1 MFITRFLANV
11 TPYAH
16 HSHHALD
23 VGRRCPERR
32 ELQSSKTSASLCARR
47 YPRARRARPERMVL
61 KRIFSKNA
69 VRADASDERP
79 RKRRRGLRL
88 PKRAR
93 TDVRAPGRKFTIVTT
108 AALPWMTGTSVNPL
122 LRAIYLA
129 HGDETREVTL
139 LVPWL
144 ALHDQ
149 AIVFPKRATFA
160 TPEAQTKYV
169 MDWARA
175 RVGFEPRIKIT
186 WYPGRYATDKG
197 SIVPVGDITTR
208 VPKQDRD
215 VAILEEPEHLC
226 WYHPGARW
234 TSRFKHVVGII
245 HTNYLEYA
253 RREEDGERKESILRW
268 INHLTT
274 RCHTHKVIK
283 LSDAVQDFARSI
295 TSNVHGVSN
304 RFIDAGKAKSKEIKR
319 SGSGAFTRGA
329 YFIGKCVWAKGYS
342 ELMHVVGDFNEQYAK
357 KGERLEMDVYGDGD
371 DFKEVQTEFAR
382 KNLPLNLLGCLDHA
396 DAKILDY
403 KIFINPSLSDVVATT
418 SAEAL
423 AMGKFVV
430 CAEHPSNAFFATFP
444 NCRTYS
450 NMDEFAKVIR
460 EVTASVPKPMTEAE
474 IHRLTWDAATERLLD
489 AAAPCDETKHTIQ
502 SHFSDWFAARFH
514 NAVTCSEALR
524 CLIGGGAGTLVPPD
538 DLANWSPDSWGGG
551 LMDRKPSTADFGGAA
566 R

>member
-1 MFITRFLANV
+1 
-11 TPYAH
+11 
-16 HSHHALD
+16 
-23 VGRRCPERR
+23 
-32 ELQSSKTSASLCARR
+32 
-47 YPRARRARPERMVL
+47 MVL
-61 KRIFSKNA
+61 KRMFSRNA
-69 VRADASDERP
+69 VQTDERA

-88 PKRAR
+88 RRP
-93 TDVRAPGRKFTIVTT
+93 TDVRARGRKFTIVTT

-129 HGDETREVTL
+129 KGDPTREVTL

-144 ALHDQ
+144 ALQDQ
-149 AIVFPKRATFA
+149 AIVFPKRATFK
-160 TPEAQTKYV
+160 TPEAQEAYI
-169 MDWARA
+169 MAWAQE
-175 RVGFEPRIKIT
+175 RVGFEPRIKIA

-208 VPKQDRD
+208 VAKVDRD

-253 RREEDGERKESILRW
+253 RREENGAQKESILRW

-304 RFIDAGKAKSKEIKR
+304 RFIDAGRAKAKEIKKG
-319 SGSGAFTRGA
+319 GSSAFPRGA

-342 ELMHVVGDFNEQYAK
+342 ELMHVVGDFNERYAGDK
-357 KGERLEMDVYGDGD
+357 ERLEMDVYGDGD
-371 DFKEVQTEFAR
+371 DFVEVKAEYER
-382 KNLPLNLLGCLDHA
+382 KKLPLNLLGRLDHA
-396 DAKILDY
+396 DARILDY

-450 NMDEFAKVIR
+450 NMDDFARIIR
-460 EVTASVPKPMTEAE
+460 EVTTTMPKPMTEAE
-474 IHRLTWDAATERLLD
+474 IHRLTWEAATERLLD

-502 SHFSDWFAARFH
+502 AHFSDWFAARFH

-538 DLANWSPDSWGGG
+538 DLANWSPDAWGGG
-551 LMDRKPSTADFGGAA
+551 LMDRKPSTAEIGAA
-566 R
+566 AAPAASK